1 MTFHSELT
9 QISLSDIP
17 EIRIGHE
24 SDNNA
29 KTGVTVLY
37 FPNGASVGCDISGGG
52 PASRE
57 TPLAMP
63 ETANNPINAIVL
75 GGGSAYGLAAADGVM
90 RCLEEHGIG
99 YDTGFARVPLVC
111 QSDIFDLSYGSAAI
125 RPDAAM
131 GYHACEQALSHSS
144 DEMGNVGCGT
154 GATVGKINGMECADK
169 SGFGWA
175 ATRLGQLTVAAV
187 VCVNALGDIY
197 RVSDGKK
204 IAGLHTADRTAFA
217 DSVSAFYQNIAPRD
231 LFTGNTT
238 IGAVITNAAFDK
250 AQLCKIASMT
260 RNAYA
265 RCIRPVGTMADGD
278 TIYAASIGDVKADI
292 NLVGILSAEIM
303 AQAIENAV
311 THSKISEEE
320 YLRNIGKAL

>member
-1 MTFHSELT
+1 MTNKIELE
-9 QISLSDIP
+9 QISLNDIP
-17 EIRIGHE
+17 EVRIGHE

-37 FPNGASVGCDISGGG
+37 FPNGAEVGCDISGGG

-57 TPLAMP
+57 TPLAMTG
-63 ETANNPINAIVL
+63 TADNKLNAIVL

-90 RCLEEHGIG
+90 RCLEENGIG

-111 QSDIFDLSYGSAAI
+111 QSDIFDLSYGSATV
-125 RPDAAM
+125 RPNAEM
-131 GYHACEQALSHSS
+131 GYMACKSALTQTS
-144 DEMGNVGCGT
+144 DEMGNIGCGT
-154 GATVGKINGMECADK
+154 GATVGKINGMQCAQK

-175 ATRLGQLTVAAV
+175 AVTLGKLTVAAV

-197 RVSDGKK
+197 ASDGRRL
-204 IAGLHTADRTAFA
+204 AGLLTADRSTFA
-217 DSVSAFYQNIAPRD
+217 DSTTVFYQNIAPHD

-238 IGAVITNAAFDK
+238 IGAVITNAAFNK

-278 TIYAASIGDVKADI
+278 TIYAASTGTLSTDI
-292 NLVGILSAEIM
+292 NLVGILSAEVM

-311 THSKISEEE
+311 VHSKISEKE
-320 YLRNIGKAL
+320 YLENI